1 MTEELRSL
9 LRDELGAERPPPLG
23 DLVGAAVRDGRRIR
37 RRRRLAA
44 LGCGTAVAGVMAV
57 AVALGGPYG
66 AAPGPQPV
74 PAASRVPDASPSPAG
89 GARVPATPEAML
101 VLLRD
106 LVPPGRSGDFAKG
119 GGKDLRVQMSLD
131 RGDGPGLIRVS
142 VAGYPS
148 VTGTGRPEVTVQEM
162 PDTCTQSV
170 VVRADWPGGL
180 TVQADLSTCRP
191 SGSGSTPSPLAL
203 TGEEATAVV
212 SDPRWGAAMDPALVR
227 AGEQEFP
234 DLATFG

>member
-9 LRDELGAERPPPLG
+9 LRDELSAERPPPLG

-37 RRRRLAA
+37 RRRRVAA
-44 LGCGTAVAGVMAV
+44 FGGGTAVAGVLAV

-66 AAPGPQPV
+66 TTAAPPSGGERAAASAA
-74 PAASRVPDASPSPAG
+74 PAAD
-89 GARVPATPEAML
+89 RVPATPEAML

-106 LVPPGRSGDFAKG
+106 LAPPGKAGDFAKARG
-119 GGKDLRVQMSLD
+119 TDLQVQMSLD

-148 VTGTGRPEVTVQEM
+148 VTGTGKPEVSVQQM

-180 TVQADLSTCRP
+180 TVQADLLTCRP
-191 SGSGSTPSPLAL
+191 GSASTPTPLAL
-203 TGEEATAVV
+203 SAEEATAVV

-227 AGEQEFP
+227 AGEQDFP